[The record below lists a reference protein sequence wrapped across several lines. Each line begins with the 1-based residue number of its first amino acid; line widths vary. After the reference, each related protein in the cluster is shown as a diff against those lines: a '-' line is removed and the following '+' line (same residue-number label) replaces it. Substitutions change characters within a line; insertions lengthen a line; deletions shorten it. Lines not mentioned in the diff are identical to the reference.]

1 MRSIKTEYI
10 LTCAKVSGISI
21 LALMVMSVSSLF
33 LYWHMSDVTQKQLPF
48 TLELNQLNANVTES
62 LDALNN
68 WVLLGNKA
76 NVKKRQEL
84 WHKRIFPSLEII
96 RAQIELSD
104 SVEQKQ
110 QFADLNKA
118 LNALYISQWWV
129 EDVTQYIGNQ
139 PALVTYKRDLLPV
152 YYQIQSALSGVVVIK
167 GVNTPVSEL
176 KLIVSNTHLLL
187 TETIH
192 QISEI
197 MLTGEIAYLTRFK
210 NGASKVSQ
218 HIKTLKNE
226 KTLTPDAAILVSWI
240 ERQYQVY
247 LKLANQV
254 TLARQT
260 NDWNRAIY
268 TISTETE
275 PLTNHVKSLLHKIQ
289 DTHIR
294 KLKAETQWVENATF
308 LAFLLALFLLFL
320 TMTTAILLT
329 GRNARKI
336 VKQVVELRA
345 AAIELAQGRQKTI
358 QVEFDNELGDLA
370 KVFNQM
376 QRTMLR
382 RRKKYVNERERLN
395 EVVRIIIHDMKSP
408 LINITGH
415 SDIIHD
421 ELLEAIDTPSKLS
434 KCIPEI
440 ESSLKYV
447 KLATQ
452 RIDELING
460 ILEFSATVHKEMKL
474 TKVELGSTIT
484 GLLELNSVR
493 LKNTK
498 VVVGKMP
505 DNVFSDPF
513 ALKFIFSTLLD
524 NAIKY
529 QSTDRDLRL
538 EIHATLDLEDESWTL
553 STKDNGMGI
562 GTNQRDSIFK
572 MFARNQGTV
581 DGYGIGLSCAKTLA
595 ERLNGDISFENNSS
609 GEGTTFSVKLHYYN
623 EATLKTF

>member
-21 LALMVMSVSSLF
+21 VALMVMSVSSMF
-33 LYWHMSDVTQKQLPF
+33 LYWHTSDVTQKQLPF
-48 TLELNQLNANVTES
+48 TLELNELSANVTES
-62 LDALNN
+62 LDALSN

-76 NVKKRQEL
+76 NVKKRQAL
-84 WHKRIFPSLEII
+84 WDKRIFPSLELIGSH
-96 RAQIELSD
+96 IELSENL
-104 SVEQKQ
+104 EQKQ
-110 QFADLNKA
+110 QFEDLNKA

-152 YYQIQSALSGVVVIK
+152 YYRIQSALSGVVATK
-167 GVNTPVSEL
+167 GENPTSEL

-197 MLTGEIAYLTRFK
+197 ILTGETAYLKRFK

-218 HIKTLKNE
+218 HIKILKNE
-226 KTLTPDAAILVSWI
+226 KNLTPDAAILVTWI

-247 LKLANQV
+247 IKLANQV

-260 NDWNRAIY
+260 ADWNRAIY
-268 TISTETE
+268 TILKETE
-275 PLTNHVKSLLHKIQ
+275 PLTAQVKSSLLKIQ
-289 DTHIR
+289 DIHIR
-294 KLKAETQWVENATF
+294 KLKTDTQWVENATF
-308 LAFLLALFLLFL
+308 FAFLLTLFLLLL

-336 VKQVVELRA
+336 VKQVVELRT
-345 AAIELAQGRQKTI
+345 AAIDLAQGRQTMI
-358 QVEFDNELGDLA
+358 EVEFDNELGDLA
-370 KVFNQM
+370 NVFNQM
-376 QRTMLR
+376 QRIILR

-395 EVVRIIIHDMKSP
+395 EVVRIITHDMKSP

-415 SDIIHD
+415 SEIIHD
-421 ELLEAIDTPSKLS
+421 ELLEAFEEPSNLAKN
-434 KCIPEI
+434 IHEI
-440 ESSLKYV
+440 ESSLQYV
-447 KLATQ
+447 KLSTQ

-460 ILEFSATVHKEMKL
+460 ILDFSAAVDKEIKL
-474 TKVELGSTIT
+474 TRVPLGFCIAE
-484 GLLELNSVR
+484 LLELNSAR
-493 LKNTK
+493 LKDAKINL
-498 VVVGKMP
+498 GNIP
-505 DNVFSDPF
+505 SEVFSDLF
-513 ALKFIFSTLLD
+513 AFKFIFSTLLD

-529 QSTDRDLRL
+529 KSTDRNLKL
-538 EIHATLDLEDESWTL
+538 EIYVILDLKDESWTL
-553 STKDNGMGI
+553 SIKDNGIGI
-562 GTNQRDSIFK
+562 SEAQRPSVFK
-572 MFARNQGTV
+572 MFSRNKSHM

-595 ERLNGDISFENNSS
+595 ERLNGDISFENNSD
-609 GEGTTFSVKLHYYN
+609 EIGTTFFVKLNYYN

>member
-21 LALMVMSVSSLF
+21 VALMVMSVSSMF

-48 TLELNQLNANVTES
+48 TLELNKLSANVTES

-76 NVKKRQEL
+76 NVKKRQAL
-84 WHKRIFPSLEII
+84 WNKRIFPSLELIDSH
-96 RAQIELSD
+96 IELSE
-104 SVEQKQ
+104 SSEQKQ

-152 YYQIQSALSGVVVIK
+152 YYRIQSALSGIVETK
-167 GVNTPVSEL
+167 GANTPTSEL
-176 KLIVSNTHLLL
+176 KLTVSNTHLLL
-187 TETIH
+187 TETIY

-197 MLTGEIAYLTRFK
+197 MLTGEMAYLKRFK

-218 HIKTLKNE
+218 HIKILKNE
-226 KTLTPDAAILVSWI
+226 KSLTPDAAILVTWI

-247 LKLANQV
+247 IKLANQV

-260 NDWNRAIY
+260 TDWNRAINV
-268 TISTETE
+268 ISTETE
-275 PLTNHVKSLLHKIQ
+275 PLTAQVKSSLLKIQ

-294 KLKAETQWVENATF
+294 KLKADTLRVENATF
-308 LAFLLALFLLFL
+308 FAFLLALFLLL
-320 TMTTAILLT
+320 MTMTTAILLT
-329 GRNARKI
+329 GGNARKI
-336 VKQVVELRA
+336 VKQVVELRT
-345 AAIELAQGRQKTI
+345 AAIDLAQGRQTMI
-358 QVEFDNELGDLA
+358 EVEFDNELGDLA

-376 QRTMLR
+376 QRIILR

-395 EVVRIIIHDMKSP
+395 EVVRIITHDMKSP

-415 SDIIHD
+415 SEIIHD
-421 ELLEAIDTPSKLS
+421 ELLEAFEEPSNLAKN
-434 KCIPEI
+434 IHEI
-440 ESSLKYV
+440 ESSLQYV
-447 KLATQ
+447 KLSTQ
-452 RIDELING
+452 RIDELIKG
-460 ILEFSATVHKEMKL
+460 ILEFSATVHKEIKL
-474 TKVELGSTIT
+474 TRVQLRSCIAE
-484 GLLELNSVR
+484 LLELNSAR
-493 LKNTK
+493 LKDVKINL
-498 VVVGKMP
+498 GNIP
-505 DNVFSDPF
+505 SEVFSDLF
-513 ALKFIFSTLLD
+513 AFKFIFSTLLD

-529 QSTDRDLRL
+529 KSIDRDLEL
-538 EIHATLDLEDESWTL
+538 DIYVKLDLKDESWTL
-553 STKDNGMGI
+553 AVKDNGIGI
-562 GTNQRDSIFK
+562 SDSQRPSVFK
-572 MFARNQGTV
+572 MFSRNKSHV

-595 ERLNGDISFENNSS
+595 QRLNGDICFENNSD
-609 GEGTTFSVKLHYYN
+609 EIGTTFFVKLNYYN